1 MKSRDVIIGFVFLV
15 ILIAGV
21 LFIFKNKN
29 VKTSKL
35 AIQTPNIVSRINTT
49 FPNFK
54 IPEGVERAN
63 LTDINGGN
71 NIGIA
76 TRTEIVANL
85 PEGQIYNVW
94 LVKDS
99 NEKINLGQMKMS
111 KSGWLFNYLSSKY
124 PGYNKIV
131 ITDGKTSLLE
141 GSF

>member
-1 MKSRDVIIGFVFLV
+1 MKFRDVIIGFVFLV

-21 LFIFKNKN
+21 LIIFKNKN
-29 VKTSKL
+29 ANTSKI
-35 AIQTPNIVSRINTT
+35 AIQTPDVVSRINNT

-54 IPEGVERAN
+54 ILEGVERAS
-63 LTDINGGN
+63 LIDVKGGN
-71 NIGIA
+71 NIGVA
-76 TRTEIVANL
+76 TRTEVVANL
-85 PEGQIYNVW
+85 PDGQIYNVW

-111 KSGWLFNYLSSKY
+111 KSGWLLNYSSSKY

-131 ITDGKTSLLE
+131 ITDGKNSLLE